1 MHSNEQTIKRRTK
14 YTGQTKERNPMTDLA
29 ERVGRKGDIYKER
42 KPRLHFDA
50 PGQPL
55 LKPDLTS
62 PTVLFSIASFGEGGH
77 HSPQQLIGVVL
88 HALALRLQVQ
98 QLPYSLHGQIVLVIQ
113 KRGKRVL

>member
-1 MHSNEQTIKRRTK
+1 MI
-14 YTGQTKERNPMTDLA
+14 DLA

-42 KPRLHFDA
+42 KPRIHFDA